1 MFDYVRMYF
10 IAPNASSCVWRT
22 VIIFHLEFSLTFFFY
37 YLDLK
42 SIFMREHESII
53 HSSDRR
59 AYVYIESRM
68 HYNGKENVSVFR
80 CLSAQ
85 YTHTHTQYR
94 YVYMGTHKK
103 SIITVSKTIPI

>member
-1 MFDYVRMYF
+1 
-10 IAPNASSCVWRT
+10 
-22 VIIFHLEFSLTFFFY
+22 
-37 YLDLK
+37 
-42 SIFMREHESII
+42 MREHENII

-85 YTHTHTQYR
+85 YTHTHNI
-94 YVYMGTHKK
+94 GTYIWALTR
-103 SIITVSKTIPI
+103 SL